1 MGAFRLSL
9 SKQRK
14 GQTSHNLLGGQFLVP
29 IPPPLIPEITG
40 SSTQGAVTDFYQ
52 AVQRPRSHDV
62 MHTEVKVQTR
72 RLHLKR
78 VKRIRSVRSLGTNR
92 VTLSD
97 LFAGFA
103 ASHPASCG
111 GTGGRS
117 RFANRAADA
126 VGGLGWRLKRR
137 ERRLRLAISFAQT
150 EKPNGLKNKQA
161 NKRHLRNCKVVILKH
176 RMQKCNRLWML
187 QLR

>member
-1 MGAFRLSL
+1 MLSISL
-9 SKQRK
+9 SPSKQRK
-14 GQTSHNLLGGQFLVP
+14 GQTSRNLLGGQLLVP

-52 AVQRPRSHDV
+52 PVQRPRSDDV

-78 VKRIRSVRSLGTNR
+78 VKGIRSVRSLGTNR

-103 ASHPASCG
+103 ASHPASCW
-111 GTGGRS
+111 GTGGRKVQVCNQGS
-117 RFANRAADA
+117 
-126 VGGLGWRLKRR
+126 
-137 ERRLRLAISFAQT
+137 ERRWWVRMATEETREVAQARDQFCSNRKAIKKQT
-150 EKPNGLKNKQA
+150 TKQ
-161 NKRHLRNCKVVILKH
+161 KTSQEL
-176 RMQKCNRLWML
+176 QSCNFKAHNAKMK
-187 QLR
+187 

>member
-1 MGAFRLSL
+1 MLSISL
-9 SKQRK
+9 SPSKQRK
-14 GQTSHNLLGGQFLVP
+14 GQTSYNLLGGQLLVP

-52 AVQRPRSHDV
+52 PVQRPRSDDV

-78 VKRIRSVRSLGTNR
+78 VKGIRSVRSLGTNR

-103 ASHPASCG
+103 ASHPASCW

-117 RFANRAADA
+117 RFATRAANV
-126 VGGLGWRLKRR
+126 VGGFGWRLR
-137 ERRLRLAISFAQT
+137 ETREAAQARDQFCSNRKAIKKQTTKQKTSQELQSCNFKAQNA
-150 EKPNGLKNKQA
+150 KMK
-161 NKRHLRNCKVVILKH
+161 
-176 RMQKCNRLWML
+176 
-187 QLR
+187 

>member
-1 MGAFRLSL
+1 MGAFCLSP

-14 GQTSHNLLGGQFLVP
+14 GQTSHNLLGGQLLVP

-52 AVQRPRSHDV
+52 PVQRPRSDA
-62 MHTEVKVQTR
+62 EVKVQTR
-72 RLHLKR
+72 RLHLNR
-78 VKRIRSVRSLGTNR
+78 VKRIRSVRSLGTNCL
-92 VTLSD
+92 TLSD

-117 RFANRAADA
+117 RFATRAADV
-126 VGGLGWRLKRR
+126 VGGFGWRLKRR
-137 ERRLRLAISFAQT
+137 ERRLRISFAQT

-161 NKRHLRNCKVVILKH
+161 NKKHLRNCKAVILKH
-176 RMQKCNRLWML
+176 RMQK
-187 QLR
+187 

>member
-1 MGAFRLSL
+1 MLSISL
-9 SKQRK
+9 SPSKQRK
-14 GQTSHNLLGGQFLVP
+14 GQTSHNLLGGQLLVP

-52 AVQRPRSHDV
+52 PVQRPQSNDV

-78 VKRIRSVRSLGTNR
+78 IKRICSVRSLGTNR

-111 GTGGRS
+111 GTGGKVQVCNQGS
-117 RFANRAADA
+117 
-126 VGGLGWRLKRR
+126 
-137 ERRLRLAISFAQT
+137 ERRWWVRMAT
-150 EKPNGLKNKQA
+150 EKTRETTQARYQFCSNRKAEWVKKQTS
-161 NKRHLRNCKVVILKH
+161 K
-176 RMQKCNRLWML
+176 QKTSQEL
-187 QLR
+187 

>member
-1 MGAFRLSL
+1 MLIHQAPCDWLSSQWIIDNKLPSWTRGVLGAFCLSP

-14 GQTSHNLLGGQFLVP
+14 GQTSHNLLGGQLLVP

-52 AVQRPRSHDV
+52 PVQRPRSDDV
-62 MHTEVKVQTR
+62 LHTEVKVQTR

-111 GTGGRS
+111 GTGEGPGLQPGQRTS
-117 RFANRAADA
+117 L
-126 VGGLGWRLKRR
+126 VGSDGDWRDERGGSGSGSVLLK
-137 ERRLRLAISFAQT
+137 
-150 EKPNGLKNKQA
+150 
-161 NKRHLRNCKVVILKH
+161 
-176 RMQKCNRLWML
+176 QKSLMG
-187 QLR
+187 